1 MTISVTRSAGIKG
14 NFEVC
19 CGNDEEAE
27 PETSDCSEIVEE
39 AGMGPTVRVTVT
51 ICGLV
56 LVAAELASELASI
69 GAERL
74 PLPIAKLELLVAEK
88 L

>member
-14 NFEVC
+14 NFEDC
-19 CGNDEEAE
+19 CGSDEEAE
-27 PETSDCSEIVEE
+27 PGISNCSEVVEE

-51 ICGLV
+51 VRGVV
-56 LVAAELASELASI
+56 LVAAELASAGPDWLLLLVVEV
-69 GAERL
+69 
-74 PLPIAKLELLVAEK
+74 ELLVAEE